1 MAYVLRQSVRSLQA
15 RAASVCRVH
24 TCVRCQSSV
33 DSTEPCSFVPRVV
46 QVCPSC
52 AGQEHAVA
60 HLPGSRGVWGSKL
73 ARTYRA

>member
-1 MAYVLRQSVRSLQA
+1 MAYVLRHSVRSSQT

-24 TCVRCQSSV
+24 TCVRCQSTVESG
-33 DSTEPCSFVPRVV
+33 EPCSFVPQVV

-60 HLPGSRGVWGSKL
+60 HLPSSRGLWGSKL
-73 ARTYRA
+73 ARTYRF